1 MLYNILA
8 IFDKNILNLRDL
20 IELEIINDHAIG
32 SILIML
38 NHGSL
43 AKLNATCLR
52 LEVTFGSVV
61 IIVCL
66 IIDWSYIV
74 YKAVLLL
81 LGENHAFL
89 NFIYF
94 NWINFLNF
102 DYLRD
107 LLVSIAYYTLLVLF
121 EFIEFWLKFLNVLSY

>member
-1 MLYNILA
+1 
-8 IFDKNILNLRDL
+8 
-20 IELEIINDHAIG
+20 
-32 SILIML
+32 
-38 NHGSL
+38 
-43 AKLNATCLR
+43 
-52 LEVTFGSVV
+52 VV

-107 LLVSIAYYTLLVLF
+107 LLVSIAYHTLLVLF